1 METGRDPILIFHYV
15 LYIHK
20 RFDVFILLS
29 NCHDAMHIIIPF
41 FFFVFESHF
50 CMHVQRP
57 NRNRK
62 KTDDLNSSRS
72 G

>member
-41 FFFVFESHF
+41 FFLFLSPISA
-50 CMHVQRP
+50 CMFR
-57 NRNRK
+57 
-62 KTDDLNSSRS
+62 DLTAIGKRQTT
-72 G
+72 